1 MWNQTS
7 AVFFW
12 CNVSETFKYD
22 DELKAEFEFSQ
33 TGSLLLFI
41 KNKVKELC
49 KTYLSNLVVVKTTFA
64 RNLVVDAQPATR

>member
-1 MWNQTS
+1 MESNECS
-7 AVFFW
+7 FFLVQ
-12 CNVSETFKYD
+12 CFRDFKYD

-64 RNLVVDAQPATR
+64 RNLVVDAQPATC